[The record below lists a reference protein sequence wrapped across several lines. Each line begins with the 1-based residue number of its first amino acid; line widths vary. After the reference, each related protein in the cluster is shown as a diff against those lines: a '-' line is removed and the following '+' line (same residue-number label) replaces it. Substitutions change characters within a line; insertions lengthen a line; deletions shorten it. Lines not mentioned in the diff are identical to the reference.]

1 MNPDIQRRIDDALA
15 NTDIVDLIGEDYVLR
30 ESSGHYCKA
39 VGHDSLVVDGAKQCW
54 FWNSRGEWGD
64 AIDWLTKQRG
74 LSFREAL
81 NYLLGDENPPQRP
94 RARPAPP
101 PVRNM
106 ELEALGYYWNLAT
119 SSSAMTQL
127 KRERNLRLSTIIAC
141 RLGWH
146 PTMKGWTIPH
156 WRHGSTDYCS
166 GIKVRL
172 ARGKLRYASVKG
184 SKFEL
189 YMPPP
194 LPNLDP
200 TMLFIV
206 EGEFKALAVMQ
217 LGAYAVGCPANTR
230 FRAEWGEYL
239 LSKFGQATFF
249 AIRDNDLAGLV
260 FLSRV
265 RTILPYAL
273 ILAPPL
279 KHKAVDDWIAACP
292 QLTLQQ
298 LVEVGAS
305 HV

>member
-1 MNPDIQRRIDDALA
+1 MNPEIQRRIDDALA
-15 NTDIVDLIGEDYVLR
+15 NTDIVDLIAEDYPLE
-30 ESSGHYCKA
+30 ESSGHYWKA
-39 VGHDSLVVDGAKQCW
+39 VDHDSLVVDGAKQCW

-64 AIDWLTKQRG
+64 AIDWLVKQRG

-81 NYLLGDENPPQRP
+81 DYLLGSESAPQRP
-94 RARPAPP
+94 RARPGPP
-101 PVRNM
+101 LVRNM
-106 ELEALGYYWNLAT
+106 ALEAEGYHQRLLT
-119 SSSAMTQL
+119 SPSTLRLLQ
-127 KRERNLRLSTIIAC
+127 RERNLRLSTIFYTM
-141 RLGWH
+141 LGWH
-146 PTMKGWTIPH
+146 PEMKGWTIPH
-156 WRHGSTDYCS
+156 WRHGITDYCS

-172 ARGKLRYASVKG
+172 ARGKLRYASVAG

-206 EGEFKALAVMQ
+206 EGEWKALAIMQ

-230 FRAEWGEYL
+230 FRTEWGEYL

-265 RTILPYAL
+265 KAILPYAL
-273 ILAPPL
+273 TLAPPMDF
-279 KHKAVDDWIAACP
+279 KACDDWIAACP
-292 QLTLQQ
+292 QLTFTN
-298 LVEVGAS
+298 LVKDGAKS
-305 HV
+305 V